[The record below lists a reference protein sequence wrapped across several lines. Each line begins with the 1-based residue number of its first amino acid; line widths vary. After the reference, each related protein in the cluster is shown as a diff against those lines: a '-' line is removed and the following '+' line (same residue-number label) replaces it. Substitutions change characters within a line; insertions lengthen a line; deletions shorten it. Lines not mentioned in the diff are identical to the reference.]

1 MKNHRV
7 KSWPEFFGPVFTGK
21 KSFELRRNDR
31 DYLVGEWITMQ
42 EYEPRDRSYTGR
54 EVTKQITY
62 VLHGIGVGAIEPL
75 KGLAMGYCILQLE
88 NLDADFREVE
98 ERAA

>member
-1 MKNHRV
+1 V
-7 KSWPEFFGPVFTGK
+7 
-21 KSFELRRNDR
+21 
-31 DYLVGEWITMQ
+31 
-42 EYEPRDRSYTGR
+42 
-54 EVTKQITY
+54 Y

-88 NLDADFREVE
+88 NLNTDFREVE